1 VLYTLQ
7 FPTQQKRQRAEQTEQ
22 RTAWLVAQL
31 RAAGIDFE
39 QLSDHLNEKLN
50 QPYLGLDAGLV
61 CFV

>member
-1 VLYTLQ
+1 MLSALQ

-22 RTAWLVAQL
+22 RTARFAAQL

-39 QLSDHLNEKLN
+39 QLWDNLNEKLN

>member
-1 VLYTLQ
+1 VQSTLQ
-7 FPTQQKRQRAEQTEQ
+7 FPTQQKRQLNEQPGS
-22 RTAWLVAQL
+22 RRK

-39 QLSDHLNEKLN
+39 QRGNHLNEKLN

>member
-1 VLYTLQ
+1 LAAL
-7 FPTQQKRQRAEQTEQ
+7 
-22 RTAWLVAQL
+22 L

-39 QLSDHLNEKLN
+39 QLWDYLNEKLN